1 MIGDQVMIGANTTVL
16 PGVVIG
22 DRAVIGAG
30 TVVNRDVPP
39 GAFVA
44 GNPIRVIPA
53 GGGEAGERRWGKGA
67 KRLGPVGS
75 RWGIRPLFRR
85 GAGPVLGRGPSGGP
99 LRDIGGS
106 PFNAS
111 SLQCSTPGR
120 FAEGTFYDGKAPWF
134 SHGLF
139 WEATDCGESGGQ
151 RGYRLCLL
159 PLGRACAGR
168 RISA

>member
-1 MIGDQVMIGANTTVL
+1 GRRPGDDRGQRRG
-16 PGVVIG
+16 PSRGG
-22 DRAVIGAG
+22 DR
-30 TVVNRDVPP
+30 RP
-39 GAFVA
+39 G
-44 GNPIRVIPA
+44 GDRGRVRRQPRRPSRRLCGRKPDPGDPA

-75 RWGIRPLFRR
+75 RWGLRPLFRR

-139 WEATDCGESGGQ
+139 WEATDCGES
-151 RGYRLCLL
+151 
-159 PLGRACAGR
+159 
-168 RISA
+168 